1 MKNNWSKNFASKYI
15 KKYKKLGF
23 SKDLAL
29 RVYTTRLLGKNK
41 KLVLHG
47 GGNTSVKTTIKD
59 IDGKKYKVLCV
70 KGSGW
75 DMADIEPAGLPA
87 VKLEPLLSLKKKK
100 YLSDE
105 DMVSFQK
112 RNLINVKSPNPSVE
126 TFLHAFLP
134 FKFVDHT
141 HADAVLNV
149 TNRAGG
155 LNFCKKVFGNKV
167 SVAPYIM
174 PGFML
179 AKKINEI
186 YSKNPNINCLILMN
200 HGIFTFADSA
210 KEAYDLMIKYVS
222 QAERA
227 IKKLKVKKIKQIK
240 NFSTKFNAH
249 EIAPIIRGLLSNN
262 KDQKFVVNYRLNK
275 HLKYFMNGKNVRSY
289 SSKGTATPDHVI
301 RVKPFPLIIT
311 PKKNS
316 SIVEFKVAAKKA
328 FENYRKKYINYFNVN
343 KNKVKGKKVMLDAS
357 PRVVLVQNVGVF
369 AVGKDLSSAKIAG
382 DLTETNAKVIASVEE
397 TSSYKFILEKDL
409 FDVEYWSLEQAK
421 IKKQKKLLEGNVVV
435 ITGSTGTIGFETYK
449 MFKSY
454 GAEVVLLDYNL
465 EKLKNLQSKIKEL
478 CIHCDVRSK
487 KNVKKAFNQICEKYG
502 GIDILISNAGTAT
515 NGPIGEVDDIIL
527 RQSFEDNFFSHQ
539 NCASEAIKIMK
550 KQNING
556 CLLFNISKQSVN
568 PGKNFGPYGLPKS
581 ALLSLCKQ
589 YAVDYGSYGIRS
601 NGVNA
606 DRIKSGLMNNKMI
619 RTRAKARSIS
629 TDDYMRGNLLL
640 NEVKAEDV
648 AKAFFHLATS
658 KKTTGAVLAVD
669 GGNIAASLR

>member
-1 MKNNWSKNFASKYI
+1 MKNNWSKSFANKYI

-29 RVYTTRLLGKNK
+29 RVYTTRLLGRNK
-41 KLVLHG
+41 ELVLHG

-87 VKLEPLLSLKKKK
+87 VKLEPLLTLKEKK

-105 DMVSFQK
+105 NMVSFQK
-112 RNLINVKSPNPSVE
+112 RNLIDIKSPNPSVE

-149 TNRAGG
+149 TNRPGG

-167 SVAPYIM
+167 SIVPYVM

-186 YSKNPNINCLILMN
+186 YSINPNINCLILMN
-200 HGIFTFADSA
+200 HGIFTFADDA

-227 IKKLKVKKIKQIK
+227 INKLKVKKIKQIK
-240 NFSTKFNAH
+240 NFSTRFNAH

-316 SIVEFKVAAKKA
+316 SIDEFKITAKKA

-343 KNKVKGKKVMLDAS
+343 KNKVKGKKVMLDTS

-369 AVGKDLSSAKIAG
+369 TIGKDLNAAKIAG

-397 TSSYKFILEKDL
+397 TSTYKFIPEKDL

-421 IKKQKKLLEGNVVV
+421 IKKAKKLLEGNVVV

-465 EKLKNLQSKIKEL
+465 ERLKDLQSKIKEL
-478 CIHCDVRSK
+478 CIHCDVRNK
-487 KNVKKAFNQICEKYG
+487 KSVKKVFNQICEKYG

-515 NGPIGEVDDIIL
+515 NGAIGEIDDNVL

-568 PGKNFGPYGLPKS
+568 PGKNFGPYGLPKA

-606 DRIKSGLMNNKMI
+606 DRIRSGLMNDKMI
-619 RTRAKARSIS
+619 RTRAKARSVS
-629 TDDYMRGNLLL
+629 TDDYMRENLLL

-658 KKTTGAVLAVD
+658 KKTTGAVLTVD